1 MQDAD
6 IDIARRTPL
15 QRITTLAHDR
25 LGIPDE
31 ALIP

>member
-25 LGIPDE
+25 LGIPTRR
-31 ALIP
+31 